1 MRQVKP
7 GKVPID
13 RLEGTVDVS
22 ERLGRLARKRRFA
35 ALATLSAEGPHLSLV
50 AFAIVPDLGEL
61 VFATPRNTG
70 KFRNIV
76 SDGRVSILLDGS
88 GTGSKSV
95 MGTEAISLD
104 GRARVVRRG
113 KRRDALAELLLAV
126 HTELADF
133 LAAPSTALIVVEVS
147 RSVHVED
154 FQRVSVGHGP

>member
-7 GKVPID
+7 RKVLIE
-13 RLEGTVDVS
+13 RLEGKVDVS

-35 ALATLSAEGPHLSLV
+35 ALATLSADGPHLSLV
-50 AFAIVPDLGEL
+50 AFAIVPDLGAL

-88 GTGSKSV
+88 GMGSKSV

-126 HTELADF
+126 HPELAEF

-147 RSVHVED
+147 RSEHVED

>member
-1 MRQVKP
+1 MRQVKHR
-7 GKVPID
+7 KVLIE
-13 RLEGTVDVS
+13 RLEGKVDVS

-35 ALATLSAEGPHLSLV
+35 ALATLSADGPHLSLV

-70 KFRNIV
+70 KFRNIAA
-76 SDGRVSILLDGS
+76 DGRVSILLDGS
-88 GTGSKSV
+88 GMGSKSV

-126 HTELADF
+126 HPELAEF
-133 LAAPSTALIVVEVS
+133 LAAPTTALIVVEVS

-154 FQRVSVGHGP
+154 FQRVSVRHDP